1 MRAPFN
7 ISFLITKIF
16 GCEFVT
22 KDAKKKNR
30 YKGEKTHQISIMDCF
45 LKQISDKIEFTLIMN
60 PDKDFFK
67 RCFSY
72 EFLYSIMFA

>member
-7 ISFLITKIF
+7 ISFLITEIF

-22 KDAKKKNR
+22 KDAKKNR
-30 YKGEKTHQISIMDCF
+30 YKGEKKNQISVMDCF

>member
-7 ISFLITKIF
+7 ISFLITEIF

-22 KDAKKKNR
+22 KDAKKIGIKA
-30 YKGEKTHQISIMDCF
+30 KKKKQISIMDCF

-72 EFLYSIMFA
+72 QFLYSIMFA

>member
-1 MRAPFN
+1 M
-7 ISFLITKIF
+7 
-16 GCEFVT
+16 T

-30 YKGEKTHQISIMDCF
+30 YKGEKKNQISVMDCF

-67 RCFSY
+67 KMF
-72 EFLYSIMFA
+72 FLRVFVFNYVCLITMHLRR